1 MTKCLVLCCLLTAI
15 TAASARATASGSP
28 EIEASLEG
36 AALAGED
43 TIAPPAEAAADPSKT
58 CEGVSFSRSIKY
70 GESDLNVLDVASGDL
85 GEKSP
90 RPVLVFVAG
99 ESFAGESGT
108 AEEIGTIHDQAMCFA
123 VRHGMVGV
131 KVNYRL

>member
-15 TAASARATASGSP
+15 TAASARATESGSP
-28 EIEASLEG
+28 KI
-36 AALAGED
+36 AAYLVRTGLAGDD
-43 TIAPPAEAAADPSKT
+43 TSAPPAEAAADPSKT

-85 GEKSP
+85 GETSP

-99 ESFAGESGT
+99 ESFAGESGGPD
-108 AEEIGTIHDQAMCFA
+108 AIGPGLDEARGFCA
-123 VRHGMVGV
+123 
-131 KVNYRL
+131 